1 MVTKRKPSMGRQ
13 KIEIKRI
20 EKEDA
25 RQVTFSK
32 RRAGLFKKASELCIL
47 CGAETAIIVF
57 SPAGKSFSFGH
68 PSVETVVDRFLSGSP
83 QNHVRTPTPLIDSH
97 RGASVRDLNK
107 QYTEVLNQ
115 LEAEKKR
122 GVELE
127 KMRKASR
134 NQFWWESPIDELG
147 LRELEQLRAS
157 MEELKKNVAVR
168 TDELLIN
175 ASFSTSFLP
184 AAANSSIGMTHE
196 YLFETK
202 PYPFETKP
210 NPNHLQTSVSS
221 HGYGFGFGRRG
232 PY

>member
-1 MVTKRKPSMGRQ
+1 MVSKRKPSMGRQ

-68 PSVETVVDRFLSGSP
+68 QSVETVVDRFLSGSP
-83 QNHVRTPTPLIDSH
+83 QNYVRPTPLNDSH

-134 NQFWWESPIDELG
+134 NQLWWESPINELG

-157 MEELKKNVAVR
+157 MEELKKNVAVTPR
-168 TDELLIN
+168 FSEL
-175 ASFSTSFLP
+175 
-184 AAANSSIGMTHE
+184 
-196 YLFETK
+196 
-202 PYPFETKP
+202 
-210 NPNHLQTSVSS
+210 
-221 HGYGFGFGRRG
+221 
-232 PY
+232 